1 MKTPQYHT
9 RIGPAVMLAILLASV
24 LSSCNFPTGAQSL
37 PVSANS
43 PTNSVVETVN
53 ALAQTVVP
61 SPTDTVTPTT
71 TATPTDTMTPTDTLM
86 PATITPNTFTVV
98 ADKTA
103 ANIRRG
109 PGLAYN
115 ATGGLV
121 KGATTTVFGRNQ
133 DGFWIYV
140 AIPGQPGKFGWMTSL
155 PQYVTVS
162 VNVTDLPIMTYD
174 QPVPAFIQNCTEH
187 TLFVTPGNVT
197 IPDRNNSTHKV
208 QLNPNIYLIFDE
220 NVKDTKDNIVQIN
233 TVTLSE
239 GQTVNITKDGKG
251 KSYSCP

>member
-1 MKTPQYHT
+1 
-9 RIGPAVMLAILLASV
+9 
-24 LSSCNFPTGAQSL
+24 
-37 PVSANS
+37 
-43 PTNSVVETVN
+43 
-53 ALAQTVVP
+53 
-61 SPTDTVTPTT
+61 
-71 TATPTDTMTPTDTLM
+71 
-86 PATITPNTFTVV
+86 VV
-98 ADKTA
+98 ADKPA

-109 PGLAYN
+109 PALAYN
-115 ATGGLV
+115 ATGGLL
-121 KGATTTVFGRNQ
+121 KDTSTTVYGRNQ

-162 VNVTDLPIMTYD
+162 VNVMDLPVMTYD

-197 IPDRNNSTHKV
+197 ISDRNNSNHKV

-220 NVKDTKDNIVQIN
+220 NVKDTKNNIVQIN

-239 GQTVNITKDGKG
+239 GQTINISKDGKG